1 MKFIFRSLLI
11 ILGLYGLVFAV
22 GDAYLSHAQ
31 APPWLA
37 VIFAV
42 VFVGLQYAAGPS
54 VISWVLSIYWCDLPE
69 NVGELPAVNREF
81 VDRLCAS
88 RGLPRPRLGIIRS
101 GTPNAFSFGHTPADA
116 RVVITTGLLEMLT
129 PDEVNAVLAHE
140 LGHVEHWDFVVMTIA
155 ALVPLLLY
163 QVYVFG
169 RRVGHFRLVGEGA
182 YVAYLISQFVVLLLN
197 RTREY
202 YADAYSSH
210 VTGHPDQL
218 ASALVKIAIGL
229 VQSDGSYR
237 ATPAAAERRRDHRLA
252 GAMAL
257 MGISNVNSGRALIL
271 SAGDAAAAARVM
283 RWDFTNPWARLYELN
298 STHPLT
304 AFRVRAL
311 GGDGGAVAV
320 PRDVAS
326 AAMSTDFAAA
336 GTAPARLGWPAFL
349 LEVGLWAAPVLA
361 AGVLVFGDLS
371 KRAMASAGMVV
382 SGWAAPALLVFIGV
396 TWIARIS
403 YRYRGDFQPAE
414 IASLLGD
421 LTVSEMRPRAVRL
434 EGEIVG
440 RGVPGAFWSPDL
452 VLRDRTGIL
461 FVLYRQSIP
470 FARLVFGLAS
480 ADDFIGRSVVINGW
494 FRRGLT
500 PYVEMASI
508 TPDTTDT
515 TSATRTYSRWVQY
528 AAALL
533 TAGIGCYWL
542 SVR

>member
-1 MKFIFRSLLI
+1 VKFIIRSLVI
-11 ILGLYGLVFAV
+11 ILALYGLVFAV

-37 VIFAV
+37 AVFAV

-54 VISWVLSIYWCDLPE
+54 VIGWVLSIYWCDLPE
-69 NVGELPAVNREF
+69 NAGELPAVNREF

-88 RGLPRPRLGIIRS
+88 CGLPRPRLGLIRS
-101 GTPNAFSFGHTPADA
+101 GTPNAFSFGHAPADA
-116 RVVITTGLLEMLT
+116 RIVVTTGLLEMLT

-163 QVYVFG
+163 QMYAFG

-218 ASALVKIAIGL
+218 SSALVKIAVGL
-229 VQSDGSYR
+229 VQSDGNYR
-237 ATPAAAERRRDHRLA
+237 AAPASADLRRDHRLA

-271 SAGDAAAAARVM
+271 SGGDPTAAARVM

-311 GGDGGAVAV
+311 DSEAGAATL
-320 PRDVAS
+320 PHDLAP
-326 AAMSTDFAAA
+326 
-336 GTAPARLGWPAFL
+336 TAIEPARISWAEFFF
-349 LEVGLWAAPVLA
+349 EVGLWAAPVLA
-361 AGVLVFGDLS
+361 AGVLVFGDLGQ
-371 KRAMASAGMVV
+371 RAMAAVGLVTP
-382 SGWAAPALLVFIGV
+382 GWAAPTLLVFIGA
-396 TWIARIS
+396 TWMARIA

-414 IASLLGD
+414 IASLLDD
-421 LTVSEMRPRAVRL
+421 LAVSEMRPRAVRL

-470 FARLVFGLAS
+470 FARVFFALAS
-480 ADDFIGRSVVINGW
+480 ANDFIGRRVVIDGW
-494 FRRGLT
+494 FRRGLR

-508 TPDTTDT
+508 TPDAAAT
-515 TSATRTYSRWVQY
+515 TRTYSRWVQY
-528 AAALL
+528 SAALV
-533 TAGIGCYWL
+533 TVGIGWYWL

>member
-1 MKFIFRSLLI
+1 MRYIFRSLVI
-11 ILGLYGLVFAV
+11 ILALYGLVFAV

-37 VIFAV
+37 VLFAV
-42 VFVGLQYAAGPS
+42 VFVGLQYAIGPAA
-54 VISWVLSIYWCDLPE
+54 IDWVMSIYWCDLPE
-69 NVGELPAVNREF
+69 NARDFPQVNREF

-101 GTPNAFSFGHTPADA
+101 GTPNAFSFGHAPSDA
-116 RVVITTGLLEMLT
+116 RVVVTTGLLEILT

-140 LGHVEHWDFVVMTIA
+140 LGHVEHWDFVIMTVA

-163 QVYVFG
+163 QTYAFG

-202 YADAYSSH
+202 YADAYSRH

-218 ASALVKIAIGL
+218 ASALVKIGIGL

-237 ATPAAAERRRDHRLA
+237 ASPAAAERRRDHRLA

-257 MGISNVNSGRALIL
+257 MGISNINSGRALIL
-271 SAGDAAAAARVM
+271 SGGDAAAAARVM
-283 RWDFTNPWARLYELN
+283 RWDVTNPWARLYELN

-311 GGDGGAVAV
+311 GTDDVAATM
-320 PRDVAS
+320 PHNFAS
-326 AAMSTDFAAA
+326 AAM
-336 GTAPARLGWPAFL
+336 APARISWPAFL
-349 LEVGLWAAPVLA
+349 LEVSLWAVPFLA
-361 AGVLVFGDLS
+361 AFVFVFGDFS
-371 KRAMASAGMVV
+371 QRALATLGIVV
-382 SGWAAPALLVFIGV
+382 PGWAAPALLVFIGT

-403 YRYRGDFQPAE
+403 YRYRGGFQPAE
-414 IASLLGD
+414 IGSLLD
-421 LTVSEMRPRAVRL
+421 DVSVSEMRPRAVRL

-440 RGVPGAFWSPDL
+440 RGVPGAFWSSDL

-470 FARLVFGLAS
+470 FARVLFALAS
-480 ADDFIGRSVVINGW
+480 ANDFIGRPVVIDGW
-494 FRRGLT
+494 FRRGLK
-500 PYVEMASI
+500 PYVEMAAI
-508 TPDTTDT
+508 TPSGSDT
-515 TSATRTYSRWVQY
+515 TRTYARWVQY
-528 AAALL
+528 ACALL
-533 TAGIGCYWL
+533 TVGIGLYWL
-542 SVR
+542 SAR